1 MTRRSKPKR
10 KVRSDAGSRRK
21 GADRLARMVSIRLTE
36 DQHLAL
42 EQLASES
49 DSTASDWARDAVLVA
64 LESAAS
70 VVVPPPP
77 EGSEERLEERM
88 EELGVSQSELARS
101 VSGGNPDGRA
111 PQTING
117 TGSTGA

>member
-10 KVRSDAGSRRK
+10 KVRSDAGRSRK
-21 GADRLARMVSIRLTE
+21 GAERLARMVSIRLTE
-36 DQHLAL
+36 DQHRAL

-64 LESAAS
+64 LESASS

-77 EGSEERLEERM
+77 EGWEQRLEERARR
-88 EELGVSQSELARS
+88 EGLLSPGPSE
-101 VSGGNPDGRA
+101 
-111 PQTING
+111 
-117 TGSTGA
+117 

>member
-1 MTRRSKPKR
+1 MTRRSKRKR

-36 DQHLAL
+36 DQHRAL

-77 EGSEERLEERM
+77 EGWAQRLVERARRD
-88 EELGVSQSELARS
+88 GVLPPATAADDVIGYRPAR
-101 VSGGNPDGRA
+101 VLRP
-111 PQTING
+111 
-117 TGSTGA
+117 